1 MFMSEV
7 RFFRRLLAIS
17 WEFGTAL
24 RKQGILVPDAIL
36 DTGGVLYQLTPEKLE
51 RARSAVFLAKA
62 RQLRDSPL
70 EAAPNNEIARSL

>member
-24 RKQGILVPDAIL
+24 RKQGVLVPDAIL

-51 RARSAVFLAKA
+51 KA
-62 RQLRDSPL
+62 RNAVVCAKLRELKDQPAEPVS
-70 EAAPNNEIARSL
+70 A